1 MSNNIIMSKKDLKKL
16 IAEMAGCGNLWL
28 LNEAVGVFTFAS
40 AQGSMAAAGKEVV
53 ALFARS
59 QAGNVIASM
68 NQAVITAT
76 TETSW
81 VQLQATANHLCKR
94 FATNNAGNA
103 ARATQL
109 VEKLNLASKGGN
121 IQYFVNQS
129 GNVGWRL
136 QQAGSTIQSVG
147 TAGLVGM
154 GSMILGTLMVVGL
167 GIEALVTQGTFK
179 RKIQNAKKIAPKSYI
194 GDDGSFQLFRQDPKE
209 SIHSMLTTIDSK
221 KPLGQAVL
229 SAIPYIL
236 DVPDTGVP
244 KLRSSA
250 QTPPGVETP
259 ANDTHV
265 SNGNVLIELINDG
278 ELDGENI
285 IQGYITN
292 FLTPY
297 KKAIRAAKAK
307 LDQEAEKESIGG
319 DEGEDKGEDKGEEK
333 IGSKKED
340 KLDKYAK
347 GDKVKSAIVKAL
359 RSAAKQGGGSFRI
372 ESLGKDF
379 TGDYKG
385 FVALYKAL
393 KADKNQ
399 NPEGGDLS
407 PNQMANAFR
416 ETLSKKY
423 DEANQILR
431 SVSGAS
437 QSDNINEHTLRAT
450 RYSRLKLR
458 Y

>member
-1 MSNNIIMSKKDLKKL
+1 MSNNIIMSKKDLKRL
-16 IAEMAGCGNLWL
+16 ITEMTGYGNLGL

-94 FATNNAGNA
+94 FATNNAGNV

-154 GSMILGTLMVVGL
+154 GAMILGTLMVVGL

-179 RKIQNAKKIAPKSYI
+179 RKIQNAKKISPKSYI
-194 GDDGSFQLFRQDPKE
+194 GEDGSFQLFRQVPKE

-250 QTPPGVETP
+250 QKPPGVETP

-278 ELDGENI
+278 ALDGENI

-292 FLTPY
+292 FLAPY
-297 KKAIRAAKAK
+297 KKALRAAKAK

-319 DEGEDKGEDKGEEK
+319 DEGKDKGEEK
-333 IGSKKED
+333 IASKKED

-347 GDKVKSAIVKAL
+347 GDKVKSALVKAL

-393 KADKNQ
+393 KADKNR

-407 PNQMANAFR
+407 PNHMANIFR

-437 QSDNINEHTLRAT
+437 QSDNINEHTLSST
-450 RYSRLKLR
+450 KYSRLKLR